1 MSTLHTV
8 NKTAANG
15 ALKACLRVV
24 SSGDSLL
31 LLEDG
36 VYQASQLAQH
46 PQALDLHLFALQE
59 DAAARGISLPTS
71 ITPISY
77 AQFVDLVCQQQR
89 SVSWF

>member
-8 NKTAANG
+8 NKSAADD
-15 ALKACLRVV
+15 ALEACLRVA

-36 VYQASQLAQH
+36 VYQAARLAQH
-46 PQALDLHLFALQE
+46 PQASALRLFALHE
-59 DAAARGISLPTS
+59 DVRARGIGLPAA
-71 ITPISY
+71 ITPIGY
-77 AQFVDLVCQQQR
+77 AEFVELVCQHRR